1 MDAVRAPPFVLD
13 HLPHD
18 YCWAGAVAVSSVN
31 SFDGDFCCQTFPYKP
46 RYCFPNH
53 VSVIIFLFVCFA
65 ISFRLG
71 ELFGRFSAI
80 DAELV
85 LLPEQQQRARIVAE
99 SGWRDLHQ
107 RGETILARLV
117 RRCERRSSVRRPL
130 SHKRP
135 LYRSTIST
143 NIVVDNS

>member
-1 MDAVRAPPFVLD
+1 M
-13 HLPHD
+13 
-18 YCWAGAVAVSSVN
+18 GVAVSSVN
-31 SFDGDFCCQTFPYKP
+31 SFNGDFCCQTFPYKP

-85 LLPEQQQRARIVAE
+85 LLPEQRA
-99 SGWRDLHQ
+99 DPHPNN
-107 RGETILARLV
+107 
-117 RRCERRSSVRRPL
+117 RRSPRPPPPWCSSIPQTRPAWLDVPLRRGPRRL
-130 SHKRP
+130 EYCIPRVPDQQLWWQKKKIKIMSEVCG
-135 LYRSTIST
+135 L
-143 NIVVDNS
+143 